1 MPLLDAKSLQKH
13 VHSKNPNAII
23 IGVSKFHTSKDIR
36 YLYSKGIRN
45 FGENRLQEA
54 MEKISQLQNLFPYP
68 AWHFIGRLQENKIRK
83 IVELFDFIHSVDS
96 LDIAKKINERAF
108 QNGKIQKVLLQVNI
122 ANESS
127 KAGFSKEQI
136 PIVFPQIS
144 QLKNLELV
152 GLMAHVPQTADPEK
166 SRVHFKNL
174 RSLRNSIGRHPR
186 QLQHL
191 SMGTSQDFEIALE
204 EGATMLRL
212 GTVLFGKKMEV
223 V

>member
-1 MPLLDAKSLQKH
+1 MPSLDVKTLQKH
-13 VHSKNPNAII
+13 VHSINPNAII

-36 YLYSKGIRN
+36 YLHSKGIRN

-54 MEKISQLQNLFPYP
+54 MEKISQLQNLMPYP
-68 AWHFIGRLQENKIRK
+68 AWHFIGRFQENKIRK

-96 LDIAKKINERAF
+96 LDIAQKINARAL
-108 QNGKIQKVLLQVNI
+108 QAGKTQKVLLQVNI

-127 KAGFSKEQI
+127 KAGFSDEQLSI
-136 PIVFPQIS
+136 DFPYIS
-144 QLKNLELV
+144 SLKNLELV
-152 GLMAHVPQTADPEK
+152 GLMAHVPQSANPEH
-166 SRVHFKNL
+166 SRIHFKNL
-174 RSLRNSIGRHPR
+174 RSLRNSLKRHPR
-186 QLQHL
+186 QLQNL